1 MQKITLKIERKGANI
16 SKKAVFSLLFHELLI
31 TLQSN
36 LLNMKKRLYIIILLM
51 VAFVLPSNAVLK
63 EANLDTTLYM
73 LRTELTNYHIDLEK
87 QNQAAKAQQLAV
99 IQELIS
105 IVKQADQN
113 SIMLYSQRNGY
124 IFDMTYACH
133 EATEQFKKFKSK
145 AVPFRQMIKK
155 NNVEVARFDSLIN
168 YLYGMNTMFL
178 SEEAQVNRNV
188 DLTLAVNIRRQL
200 VEKQKQLQAYV
211 QAYDRTDRKLQALN
225 DYANR
230 RYEDI
235 QNSIFNNG
243 GDNYLRILRNI
254 SMNYKEAKTSVT
266 EKYKPVPG
274 MMSQWDVRIIF
285 ILFGIIIFWG
295 LISIFLNLFTIR
307 IVITQLMKHGMFENR
322 KESFMAKR
330 PCLIMAMTVVTFAF
344 ILGIVRMAVTQ
355 NFVIMASQLL
365 VEYSWLVG
373 VILVSILLR
382 VDNDKIKNTFR
393 IYSPLMLVGFIVIV
407 FRIILIPNDLVNL
420 IFPPVLL
427 LCALWQWNVIGRK
440 HNQVLRT
447 DKTYAFISLAV
458 FGASTIFAWT
468 GFTLL
473 AVQLIIWWTMQ
484 LTCVLTITCCEGW
497 LSVYAKRK
505 KLADKAITDKWLY
518 RFIYKVLLPIS
529 GVLSFIIS
537 IYWAAD
543 VFNMS
548 DTTWEIF
555 NKDYIKTSNFTASLF
570 SISVVAC
577 LYFLFN
583 YINITSVDFMRHHFE
598 KADPASAASKIV
610 MFKNVMQVIIWG
622 IWLMIALNV
631 FQVGKSW
638 LLAIFA
644 GLSTG
649 LGFASKDILEN
660 IYYGISLMM
669 GRVKVGDYIICDGT
683 RGKVSSI
690 SYTSTMLEA
699 TDGSVIA
706 FQNSQLFSKNYKNM
720 TKNHGY
726 ELDILEVGIAYGSN
740 VKEVKQIL
748 IDALMK
754 LDCIYQDK
762 GVKVLLKSFDDSCI
776 TLRIVVW
783 VNVLTQAIDDAT
795 IMECI
800 YDTLND
806 HNIEIPFPQREITIK
821 QVNN

>member
-1 MQKITLKIERKGANI
+1 MQKITLKIERKDANI
-16 SKKAVFSLLFHELLI
+16 SKKAIFSLLFHELLI

-133 EATEQFKKFKSK
+133 EATELFKKFKSK

-200 VEKQKQLQAYV
+200 VEKQKQLQTYV
-211 QAYDRTDRKLQALN
+211 QAYDQTDRKLQALN

-230 RYEDI
+230 RYKDI
-235 QNSIFNNG
+235 QNSIFNNRD
-243 GDNYLRILRNI
+243 DNYLRILRNF
-254 SMNYKEAKTSVT
+254 SMNYKETKTSVT
-266 EKYKPVPG
+266 EKYKSVPG

-285 ILFGIIIFWG
+285 ILFGIIVFWG

-427 LCALWQWNVIGRK
+427 LCTLWQWNVIGRK

-458 FGASTIFAWT
+458 FGVSTIFAWT

-570 SISVVAC
+570 SISEVAC

-622 IWLMIALNV
+622 IWLLIALNV

-754 LDCIYQDK
+754 LDCIYQDN
-762 GVKVLLKSFDDSCI
+762 GVKVLLKSFDDNCI

>member
-16 SKKAVFSLLFHELLI
+16 SKKAIFSLLFHELLI

-285 ILFGIIIFWG
+285 ILFGIIVFWG

-330 PCLIMAMTVVTFAF
+330 PCLIMAMTVVTFAV

-570 SISVVAC
+570 SISEVAC

>member
-16 SKKAVFSLLFHELLI
+16 SKKAIFSLLFHELLI

-87 QNQAAKAQQLAV
+87 QNQAAKAQQLVV

-330 PCLIMAMTVVTFAF
+330 PCLIMAMTVVTFAV
-344 ILGIVRMAVTQ
+344 ILGIVRMTVTQ

-555 NKDYIKTSNFTASLF
+555 NKDYIKTSNFTASLY
-570 SISVVAC
+570 SISEVAC

-583 YINITSVDFMRHHFE
+583 YLNITSVDFMRHHFG

-748 IDALMK
+748 IDALIK

>member
-1 MQKITLKIERKGANI
+1 MW
-16 SKKAVFSLLFHELLI
+16 
-31 TLQSN
+31 
-36 LLNMKKRLYIIILLM
+36 
-51 VAFVLPSNAVLK
+51 VAFLLPSHAVLK
-63 EANLDTTLYM
+63 EANLDTTLFM
-73 LRTELTNYHIDLEK
+73 LRTELTSYHLDFEK
-87 QNQAAKAQQLAV
+87 QNEYAKQQQQAIIK
-99 IQELIS
+99 ELMTIMA
-105 IVKQADQN
+105 QADQN

-124 IFDMTYACH
+124 IFDLTYACH
-133 EATEQFKKFKSK
+133 EATEQFDKFKSK
-145 AVPFRQMIKK
+145 AAPFRGLINK
-155 NNVEVARFDSLIN
+155 NNIEVARFDSLIN
-168 YLYGMNTMFL
+168 YLYNMNTMFM
-178 SEEAQVNRNV
+178 SKEAQLNRNV

-200 VEKQKQLQAYV
+200 VERQQQLQDYIR
-211 QAYDRTDRKLQALN
+211 AYDITERKLKSLN
-225 DYANR
+225 DYANQ
-230 RYEDI
+230 RYAEI

-243 GDNYLRILRNI
+243 GDNYLRIL
-254 SMNYKEAKTSVT
+254 SQLGTNYKEAKTSVT
-266 EKYKPVPG
+266 EKYRPAPG

-285 ILFGIIIFWG
+285 ILFSIIIFWG

-330 PCLIMAMTVVTFAF
+330 PCLIMAMTVVTFAV
-344 ILGIVRMAVTQ
+344 ILGIVRMVVTQ

-458 FGASTIFAWT
+458 FGVSTIFAWT

-570 SISVVAC
+570 SISEVAC

>member
-1 MQKITLKIERKGANI
+1 
-16 SKKAVFSLLFHELLI
+16 
-31 TLQSN
+31 
-36 LLNMKKRLYIIILLM
+36 M

-87 QNQAAKAQQLAV
+87 QNQAAKAQQLVV

-243 GDNYLRILRNI
+243 GDNYLRILRNF

-330 PCLIMAMTVVTFAF
+330 PCLIMAMTVVTFAV
-344 ILGIVRMAVTQ
+344 ILGIVRMTVTQ

-458 FGASTIFAWT
+458 FGVSTIFAWT

-505 KLADKAITDKWLY
+505 KLADKAITNKWLY

-570 SISVVAC
+570 SISEVAC

-598 KADPASAASKIV
+598 KADPTSAASKIV

-660 IYYGISLMM
+660 IYYGVSLMM

-748 IDALMK
+748 IDALIK

>member
-1 MQKITLKIERKGANI
+1 MQKITLKIERKDANI
-16 SKKAVFSLLFHELLI
+16 SKKAIFSLLFHELLI

-243 GDNYLRILRNI
+243 DDNYLRILRNF

-285 ILFGIIIFWG
+285 ILFGIIVFWG

-330 PCLIMAMTVVTFAF
+330 PCLVMAMTVVTFAF
-344 ILGIVRMAVTQ
+344 FLGIVRMAVTQ

-458 FGASTIFAWT
+458 FGVSTIFAWT

-505 KLADKAITDKWLY
+505 KLADKAITNKWLY

-570 SISVVAC
+570 SISEVAC

-622 IWLMIALNV
+622 IWLLIALNV

-776 TLRIVVW
+776 TIKIVVW

>member
-1 MQKITLKIERKGANI
+1 M
-16 SKKAVFSLLFHELLI
+16 
-31 TLQSN
+31 
-36 LLNMKKRLYIIILLM
+36 
-51 VAFVLPSNAVLK
+51 AFVLPSNAVLK

-73 LRTELTNYHIDLEK
+73 LRTELTNYHIDLER

-330 PCLIMAMTVVTFAF
+330 PCLIMAMTVVTFAV

-468 GFTLL
+468 GFTSL

-570 SISVVAC
+570 SISEVAC

-748 IDALMK
+748 IDALIK

>member
-1 MQKITLKIERKGANI
+1 M
-16 SKKAVFSLLFHELLI
+16 
-31 TLQSN
+31 
-36 LLNMKKRLYIIILLM
+36 
-51 VAFVLPSNAVLK
+51 AFVLPSNAVLK

-73 LRTELTNYHIDLEK
+73 LRTELTNYHIDLER

-230 RYEDI
+230 RYTDI

-243 GDNYLRILRNI
+243 GDNYLRILRNF
-254 SMNYKEAKTSVT
+254 SMNYKEAKTSVA

-307 IVITQLMKHGMFENR
+307 IVITQLMKHGMFESR

-330 PCLIMAMTVVTFAF
+330 PCLIMAMTVVTFAV

-458 FGASTIFAWT
+458 FGVSTIFAWT

-583 YINITSVDFMRHHFE
+583 YLNITSVDFMRHHFE

-622 IWLMIALNV
+622 IWLMIALSV

-660 IYYGISLMM
+660 IYYGVSLMM

-754 LDCIYQDK
+754 LDCIYQEK

>member
-16 SKKAVFSLLFHELLI
+16 SKKAIFSLLFHELLI

-243 GDNYLRILRNI
+243 GDNYLRILRNF

-330 PCLIMAMTVVTFAF
+330 PCLIMAMTVVTFAV

-458 FGASTIFAWT
+458 FGVSTIFAWT

-570 SISVVAC
+570 SISEVAC

-598 KADPASAASKIV
+598 KADPRSAASKIV

-748 IDALMK
+748 IEALMK

>member
-1 MQKITLKIERKGANI
+1 MQKITLKIERKDANI
-16 SKKAVFSLLFHELLI
+16 SKKAIFSLLFHELLI

-243 GDNYLRILRNI
+243 DDNYLRILRNF

-266 EKYKPVPG
+266 EKYKPIPG

-285 ILFGIIIFWG
+285 ILFGIIVFWG

-307 IVITQLMKHGMFENR
+307 IVITQLMKHGMFENK

-365 VEYSWLVG
+365 VEYSWLVA

-427 LCALWQWNVIGRK
+427 LCDLWQWNVIGRK

-458 FGASTIFAWT
+458 FGVSTIFAWI

-570 SISVVAC
+570 SISEVAC

>member
-16 SKKAVFSLLFHELLI
+16 SKKAIFSLLFHELLI

-254 SMNYKEAKTSVT
+254 SMNYKEAMTSVT

-458 FGASTIFAWT
+458 FGVSTIFAWI

-570 SISVVAC
+570 SISEVAC

>member
-1 MQKITLKIERKGANI
+1 
-16 SKKAVFSLLFHELLI
+16 
-31 TLQSN
+31 
-36 LLNMKKRLYIIILLM
+36 MKKRLYIIILLM

-254 SMNYKEAKTSVT
+254 SMNYKEAKMSVT

-330 PCLIMAMTVVTFAF
+330 PCLIMAMTVVTFAV
-344 ILGIVRMAVTQ
+344 ILGIVRMTVTQ

-427 LCALWQWNVIGRK
+427 LCDLWQWNVIGRK

-458 FGASTIFAWT
+458 FGVSTIFAWI

-570 SISVVAC
+570 SISEVAC